1 MSAAEAE
8 VMLEIH
14 RILREQLESPQCV
27 AAGDK
32 LTDCAELDS
41 VGLIT
46 LAVGLEDRFR
56 VKLAEEDALGLET
69 FADLTRLVVR
79 RSREAAP

>member
-1 MSAAEAE
+1 VSVAEVE
-8 VMLEIH
+8 VMLEIQ

-27 AAGDK
+27 ASRDRLA
-32 LTDCAELDS
+32 DCAELDS

-69 FADLTRLVVR
+69 FADLARLVVR